1 MGVQMKDISQLER
14 EFEEYEKRIRR
25 LKELGVELNSL
36 NTEGLEAETNA
47 IKSKLKDP
55 KKVEEIEKD
64 IATLKVKIKERK
76 EWKKTTPGLFDT
88 AQRLAN
94 EATKLFEGK
103 RYKKSLE
110 KYQDSLRKFK
120 DARNGA
126 EGLKDEGLVKAIEKD
141 IYNVKRSIIAC
152 ESAIGISF
160 SEEAKELFDA
170 GKYENA
176 ISDYKNAIAK
186 FEDAVENAKEIE
198 EYESVERIEGLTKG
212 AEENIENCQV
222 AIDKREV
229 ENLFK
234 QSKSLHEEAVEL
246 ARSGEMFNAKS
257 ILRDAEGKI
266 NTAFKISTERKF
278 SDAVNKLNLLLETI
292 REEMNV
298 IDKNI
303 AEGTGS
309 VDFSEDIFKIKM
321 EGEPGIEIPTEK
333 KGTALIIER
342 AIYDPCKGDF
352 IERPLPRMR
361 DWIYRHDPSAYWFAI
376 AIQNNTD
383 KAITEWDVDLTMS
396 AALKVIDARIEG
408 IEREVHQET
417 HLKSFKIAVPKQYGI
432 VISKESPQRVYFKLR
447 AEKPQTPYRISGV
460 FKSNFSDDVPIRA
473 KEFKYRCD
481 AGSLRKLE
489 HPEDDSGYTTT
500 QLGIYYS
507 PQEVIVIT
515 EGLNIVSD
523 IREMCASRYPKR
535 ADVKSRVEHL
545 KIYLKNVEHKL
556 GRSYADFE
564 NLVRE
569 MDAVLFEKTVP
580 EDYTEEMKRKCLD
593 FRVDLATKLQR
604 QSIERGG

>member
-1 MGVQMKDISQLER
+1 MKDTNLIKR
-14 EFEEYEKRIRR
+14 KVEEYGIRILR
-25 LKELGVELNSL
+25 LKQLGTELTSL
-36 NTEGLEAETNA
+36 DTEGLEPEANA

-55 KKVEEIEKD
+55 KKVEEIEKN
-64 IATLKVKIKERK
+64 ITALKVKINERG

-103 RYKKSLE
+103 DYDKSLG
-110 KYQDSLRKFK
+110 KYQESRRKFI
-120 DARNGA
+120 DARKGA

-141 IYNVKRSIIAC
+141 IYNVKRSIISC

-176 ISDYKNAIAK
+176 ISDYTSGIAK
-186 FEDAVENAKEIE
+186 FEDAVKDAKEIE
-198 EYESVERIEGLTKG
+198 DSESVERIEGLTKG

-222 AIDKREV
+222 AIDRRSV
-229 ENLFK
+229 ENLSK
-234 QSKSLHEEAVEL
+234 QSEELHGKAISLANG
-246 ARSGEMFNAKS
+246 GEMFNAKGV
-257 ILRDAEGKI
+257 LRDAEAKI
-266 NTAFKISTERKF
+266 NSAFEISTKRKF
-278 SDAVNKLNLLLETI
+278 SDAMNTLNLLLKTI
-292 REEMNV
+292 RDEMNV
-298 IDKNI
+298 IDENI
-303 AEGTGS
+303 AKGTGS
-309 VDFSEDIFKIKM
+309 VVSNKDIFKIEKV
-321 EGEPGIEIPTEK
+321 GEPGIEIPTEK
-333 KGTALIIER
+333 KERALIIER

-432 VISKESPQRVYFKLR
+432 VISKESPQRVYFKLH
-447 AEKPQTPYRISGV
+447 AEKPQTPYKISGV
-460 FKSNFSDDVPIRA
+460 FKSNFSDDVPIRV